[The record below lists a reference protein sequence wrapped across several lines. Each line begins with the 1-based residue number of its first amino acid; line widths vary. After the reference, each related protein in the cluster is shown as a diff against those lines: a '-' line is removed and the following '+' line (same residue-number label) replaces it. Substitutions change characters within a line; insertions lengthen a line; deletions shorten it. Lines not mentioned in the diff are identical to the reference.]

1 MAIVMAMTA
10 MTAMTAMMPMM
21 VEVASKELSI
31 FFLPDKEYGRQA
43 HILRKAAD

>member
-1 MAIVMAMTA
+1 MAIVMA

-21 VEVASKELSI
+21 VEVANKALSI

-43 HILRKAAD
+43 Q